1 MSLVGVDGEMRD
13 PDGHLHGQA
22 EEVELELDPEERA
35 SYKLIRA
42 ELHLMKRQKRR
53 RRTLLERDSAHT
65 PRQGGGRMGEA
76 AAPVVASGAFPQPQ
90 GDKFS
95 PQV

>member
-65 PRQGGGRMGEA
+65 PRQGGGRSDFASGEA
-76 AAPVVASGAFPQPQ
+76 VDTPA
-90 GDKFS
+90 
-95 PQV
+95 